1 MINIK
6 PDILSALQNDSGLF
20 SLLGNTAIYQL
31 KAPSARE
38 FPRITF
44 YEYSNIG
51 LLYADDTETESE
63 ISVQIDVFCMNG
75 ATTAIS
81 IAVDRIMKSI
91 GFFRISSND
100 LYEDLDDLQIY
111 HKAMRYSI
119 IKEC

>member
-6 PDILSALQNDSGLF
+6 PDILSALQNDSVLF

-51 LLYADDTETESE
+51 TLYADDVETESE
-63 ISVQIDVFCMNG
+63 ISIQIDVFCMNG
-75 ATTAIS
+75 ATTAIA
-81 IAVDRIMKSI
+81 IAVDRIMKSN

-119 IKEC
+119 IKDC